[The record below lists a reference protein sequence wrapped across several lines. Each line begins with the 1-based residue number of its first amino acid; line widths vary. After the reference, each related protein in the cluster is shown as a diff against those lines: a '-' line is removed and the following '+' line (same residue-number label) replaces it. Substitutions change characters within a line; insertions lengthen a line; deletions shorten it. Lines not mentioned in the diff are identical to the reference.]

1 MASIQIV
8 DSPTDSRFYSV
19 YSPIKYTARVSG
31 SNANGQTGTV
41 NDYVSL
47 RVRFTPYNETT
58 DQWMNGSSVS
68 SAGNNPLPDETFAI
82 RVQFTPF
89 VYGFSIDSA
98 PNDGTYR
105 YFSIDVSSL
114 LRNQLSYNL
123 RPCSHDTLNNKIKRD
138 ITLNQIATNLH
149 SRFEI
154 SFTPEYINSSGVLV
168 QDLGLR
174 EFRYIRPIN
183 AALTYEEEINGYIS
197 SQILEEDDT
206 YPQLVQ
212 HSVIDDIYTHKPNL
226 NENYYAKKKYLS
238 VKPRHRYIGVDECE
252 YLTFA
257 ARRNSSD
264 DGVYVIITFYDSN
277 GNTIDNGQTSGY
289 YGVNINATANG
300 DGTSTSDNSLFTYG
314 DGGNSDPLY
323 AVMQVG
329 VGTRNIKEL
338 AIQDG
343 SKFRDSQPISDFSN
357 VAYYTVSTHLDE
369 SPYNQIG
376 ETITYYIDHERTN
389 YKDNVRFHWQSRLGG
404 IDSYTFDGGMTRGIE
419 TSSST
424 YEQTIYPQFRGGL
437 GASASTNN
445 LFIGDH
451 DWQTA
456 ASQNGGAFVARR
468 SGLTDDQ
475 YPAIRKHH
483 VDAFG
488 NGTAVSRPLDMAEM
502 GMIEDL
508 MSSPNVWVER
518 GWRAKE
524 IFREDFSS
532 YTSLSD
538 VSNNWNFISGALD
551 STSDA
556 FVTDEG
562 HITGNKALKVGDN
575 SGNDYT
581 RIDSKATFNYNPNKL
596 YEFEIRIKGVQ
607 YQNDNAP
614 LYFGMNGLAAN
625 GTTYIN
631 TLGADSTSS
640 QHYFGASNLQLQGND
655 EYVVLRGYISGFIRD
670 GGSYG
675 GYRPDPMNH
684 ARAYTGVKKF
694 EPIILLN
701 YGGGG
706 FDGIG
711 TTILDYIKVTEY
723 TPAEETHAKVW
734 SSLNKHYY
742 VPALIKDGSKQLYNS
757 EELTTISLDYVE
769 SRKKRGIRN

>member
-8 DSPTDSRFYSV
+8 DSPKEARFYSV
-19 YSPIKYTARVSG
+19 YSPIKYTIRVSG
-31 SNANGQTGTV
+31 SNTNGQLGTV
-41 NDYVSL
+41 KDYVSL
-47 RVRFTPYNETT
+47 RVHFTPYNETT

-89 VYGFSIDSA
+89 VYGWSVDET

-123 RPCSHDTLNNKIKRD
+123 RPCSHDTLNDKIKRD

-149 SRFEI
+149 SYFQI
-154 SFTPEYINSSGVLV
+154 AFTPEYINSSGVLV
-168 QDLGLR
+168 EDSDLK
-174 EFRYIRPIN
+174 EYRYIRPIN
-183 AALTYEEEINGYIS
+183 TALTYEEEINGYIS
-197 SQILEEDDT
+197 DQIVDEDDT
-206 YPQLVQ
+206 YPSLVQ
-212 HSVIDDIYTHKPNL
+212 HSVIENIYTHKPNV

-257 ARRNSSD
+257 ARRDDSN
-264 DGVYVIITFYDSN
+264 DGVYVVITFYDSN

-300 DGTSTSDNSLFTYG
+300 DGTNSSHKSLFTYG
-314 DGGNSDPLY
+314 DGGNNYPYY

-338 AIQDG
+338 AMQDG
-343 SKFRDSQPISDFSN
+343 TRSKFRNSQPISDFSN
-357 VAYYTVSTHLDE
+357 VAYYTVSTHLNV
-369 SPYNQIG
+369 SPFSQIG

-424 YEQTIYPQFRGGL
+424 YEQTIYPQFRGQL
-437 GASASTNN
+437 GSSANTNN

-456 ASQNGGAFVARR
+456 ASQNGGAFIARR

-475 YPAIRKHH
+475 YPAIRKHQ

-488 NGTAVSRPLDMAEM
+488 NGTAVSKPLDRAEM

-508 MSSPNVWVER
+508 MASPNVWVER
-518 GWRAKE
+518 GWIGRELFK
-524 IFREDFSS
+524 EDFSYS
-532 YTSLSD
+532 
-538 VSNNWNFISGALD
+538 
-551 STSDA
+551 STSDISDNWNIIEGD
-556 FVTDEG
+556 FTTDGELFTDEG
-562 HITGNKALKVGDN
+562 HTAGTKTYRKGNN
-575 SGNDYT
+575 SGDDELNAY
-581 RIDSKATFNYNPNKL
+581 SKSKFAYDPNKI
-596 YEFEIRIKGVQ
+596 YEFEIRYKSSDGADDLIYCGFTGWAKDKV
-607 YQNDNAP
+607 
-614 LYFGMNGLAAN
+614 
-625 GTTYIN
+625 TKIN
-631 TLGADSTSS
+631 TSGSDAFSS
-640 QHYFGASNLQLQGND
+640 QHYVCLSSTATSSD
-655 EYVVLRGYISGFIRD
+655 DDWRIARGYVSGYMRD
-670 GGSYG
+670 SGQSGGD
-675 GYRPDPMNH
+675 RPDPMNH
-684 ARAYTGVKKF
+684 ARAYQGVKYF
-694 EPIILLN
+694 SPQFIVNHNNEE
-701 YGGGG
+701 GRT
-706 FDGIG
+706 FV
-711 TTILDYIKVTEY
+711 DYVKVTEY
-723 TPAEETHAKVW
+723 QGGEETHAKVW